1 MPIHNDVIKKYLFY
15 MIDFNLVSYRGGIKS
30 FFIAND
36 GINLLLQIESM
47 KSREKLNAGQIFL
60 QVYE

>member
-1 MPIHNDVIKKYLFY
+1 
-15 MIDFNLVSYRGGIKS
+15 MIEFNLITYQGKIKS

-47 KSREKLNAGQIFL
+47 KSRESLNTNQIFL
-60 QVYE
+60 QVDEWK